1 MAMRLTKADPDPPKP
16 RHMTG
21 EGLGVDSGEAGVPF
35 RAVETADPSHGI
47 PDAVFDAIAEQ
58 PPHNPPPPGVLD
70 LVSESPRFHAGGIEW
85 QLMDTAPKDR
95 PIYTSADPDSGIDVL
110 TYWRISRVKEN
121 GKTGWQRREYWAS
134 VLTNRALDAEPFC
147 WRESNTALANR
158 AVGGEAA

>member
-21 EGLGVDSGEAGVPF
+21 DGLGVDSGEAGVPF
-35 RAVETADPSHGI
+35 RAGEAPGHTDLMVSPEAIDEVLASVESEPSL
-47 PDAVFDAIAEQ
+47 
-58 PPHNPPPPGVLD
+58 PPATVL
-70 LVSESPRFHAGGIEW
+70 HAGGIEW
-85 QLMDTAPKDR
+85 QLMDSAPKDR

-158 AVGGEAA
+158 AAGGEAA